1 MIAQVA
7 SALGGADSVNISA
20 PNKQPAPPVVT
31 PPPAAP
37 TMDLGSILAM
47 FAGANQPQQPTTPPT
62 AMTPSPLQGGSS
74 FRISTPE
81 THGGQSGIWMNIPPG
96 TSHRT
101 PQNWAIPGA
110 GPYRQKI
117 QQQLLSRGYTPQEVE
132 TILADFDATPQ
143 GQLELG
149 PQAAAPAMATGA
161 SQDLNNMLMGL
172 LTGTQSAGADDASM
186 WSAFGDLFS
195 GAPASQA
202 GDATGGG
209 FEDLFKG
216 SFQESG
222 LGGTGQS
229 FADFLGGLDTG
240 VAGAGFGGLDL
251 SEAGIE
257 AMAKEWAYTPGA
269 QDANTRID
277 VAKMFGQF
285 MANETDAQAQIDI
298 KALTA
303 GEGSLEQILEQMGLP
318 GNYDALYDEDDPNYK
333 ELTAEKRAELGS
345 FLGETQYSI
354 LNALLTQATNE
365 RQFNE
370 MKRQFNE
377 NLTIAKQNQRVS
389 IFESMSNL
397 TMERLKLNETS
408 KTNLMSAQLAAMD
421 TALKSKE
428 LSQAEAAD
436 IRQNMLD
443 SVALELEAGRIT
455 QDQEQFL
462 MQHFLNTEELALRV
476 RQLEEQGRSA
486 DADRELERQGMVLA
500 DNLGYAE
507 LAFGREQLGQERE
520 LGFASLAQ
528 RQQEANLNAQIAL
541 LTAAMQNPS
550 AFAALRSMGGLTGGG
565 APAAAGTPAQMFPDL
580 GNLGFQ
586 IPETAGGGATT
597 PAPAFFTGGMP
608 TIGALGQLDPSSLA
622 FLQNVLGFGGTT
634 PEALGSQAAAVTP
647 AAGGFAGLGRT
658 LFG

>member
-1 MIAQVA
+1 
-7 SALGGADSVNISA
+7 
-20 PNKQPAPPVVT
+20 
-31 PPPAAP
+31 
-37 TMDLGSILAM
+37 MDLGSILSM
-47 FAGANQPQQPTTPPT
+47 FAGANQVQPTTQPP
-62 AMTPSPLQGGSS
+62 AMTPQPLQGGSS
-74 FRISTPE
+74 FSVAQPS
-81 THGGQSGIWMNIPPG
+81 THGGQSGITMNIPPG
-96 TSHRT
+96 IAGGSNQTWSI
-101 PQNWAIPGA
+101 AGA

-149 PQAAAPAMATGA
+149 PQAPPMATGA
-161 SQDLNNMLMGL
+161 SQELNNMLMGL
-172 LTGTQSAGADDASM
+172 LTGTQNAGAGDASM

-195 GAPASQA
+195 GAPATQA
-202 GDATGGG
+202 GAAPGGG
-209 FEDLFKG
+209 FGDLFEG
-216 SFQESG
+216 TFQASG
-222 LGGTGQS
+222 LGGTETDGGAQS

-257 AMAKEWAYTPGA
+257 KMANDWAESQNFYYSSGVYA
-269 QDANTRID
+269 DI
-277 VAKMFGQF
+277 AKMFGQF

-303 GEGSLEQILEQMGLP
+303 GGGSLEQILEQMGLP

-333 ELTAEKRAELGS
+333 KLTAEERAELGS

-377 NLTIAKQNQRVS
+377 SLTITKQNQRVS

-408 KTNLMSAQLAAMD
+408 KTNLMSAQIAAMD

-428 LSQAEAAD
+428 LSQAESAD
-436 IRQNMLD
+436 IRQNMID
-443 SVALELEAGRIT
+443 SVALELEAGRIN
-455 QDQEQFL
+455 QEQEQFL

-486 DADRELERQGMVLA
+486 DADRELELRGMVLA

-507 LAFGREQLGQERE
+507 LAFGREQLGMERELGLASLGQERE

-528 RQQEANLNAQIAL
+528 QQQEANLNAQIAL

-586 IPETAGGGATT
+586 IPQTAGGGATT

>member
-1 MIAQVA
+1 
-7 SALGGADSVNISA
+7 
-20 PNKQPAPPVVT
+20 
-31 PPPAAP
+31 
-37 TMDLGSILAM
+37 
-47 FAGANQPQQPTTPPT
+47 
-62 AMTPSPLQGGSS
+62 
-74 FRISTPE
+74 
-81 THGGQSGIWMNIPPG
+81 
-96 TSHRT
+96 
-101 PQNWAIPGA
+101 
-110 GPYRQKI
+110 
-117 QQQLLSRGYTPQEVE
+117 
-132 TILADFDATPQ
+132 
-143 GQLELG
+143 
-149 PQAAAPAMATGA
+149 
-161 SQDLNNMLMGL
+161 
-172 LTGTQSAGADDASM
+172 
-186 WSAFGDLFS
+186 
-195 GAPASQA
+195 
-202 GDATGGG
+202 
-209 FEDLFKG
+209 
-216 SFQESG
+216 
-222 LGGTGQS
+222 
-229 FADFLGGLDTG
+229 
-240 VAGAGFGGLDL
+240 
-251 SEAGIE
+251 
-257 AMAKEWAYTPGA
+257 
-269 QDANTRID
+269 
-277 VAKMFGQF
+277 
-285 MANETDAQAQIDI
+285 
-298 KALTA
+298 
-303 GEGSLEQILEQMGLP
+303 
-318 GNYDALYDEDDPNYK
+318 
-333 ELTAEKRAELGS
+333 LTAEERAELGS
-345 FLGETQYSI
+345 FLGETQYNI

-377 NLTIAKQNQRVS
+377 DLTIAKQNQRVS

-443 SVALELEAGRIT
+443 SVALELEAGRIN
-455 QDQEQFL
+455 QEQEQFL

-586 IPETAGGGATT
+586 IPQTAGGGATT

>member
-1 MIAQVA
+1 
-7 SALGGADSVNISA
+7 
-20 PNKQPAPPVVT
+20 
-31 PPPAAP
+31 
-37 TMDLGSILAM
+37 
-47 FAGANQPQQPTTPPT
+47 
-62 AMTPSPLQGGSS
+62 
-74 FRISTPE
+74 
-81 THGGQSGIWMNIPPG
+81 
-96 TSHRT
+96 
-101 PQNWAIPGA
+101 
-110 GPYRQKI
+110 
-117 QQQLLSRGYTPQEVE
+117 
-132 TILADFDATPQ
+132 
-143 GQLELG
+143 
-149 PQAAAPAMATGA
+149 
-161 SQDLNNMLMGL
+161 MLMGL
-172 LTGTQSAGADDASM
+172 LTGTQNAGAGDASM

-202 GDATGGG
+202 GAATGGG
-209 FEDLFKG
+209 FGDLFKG
-216 SFQESG
+216 TFEASG
-222 LGGTGQS
+222 LGGTGTGADAGSQS

-240 VAGAGFGGLDL
+240 VGTGFGGLDL

-257 AMAKEWAYTPGA
+257 KM
-269 QDANTRID
+269 ANTWAESQNIYGSGAMDVAVD

-285 MANETDAQAQIDI
+285 MVNETDAQAQIDI

-303 GEGSLEQILEQMGLP
+303 GGGSLEQILEQMGLP

-333 ELTAEKRAELGS
+333 KLTAEERAELGS

-377 NLTIAKQNQRVS
+377 SLTITKQNQRVS

-455 QDQEQFL
+455 QEQEQFL

-486 DADRELERQGMVLA
+486 DADRELELRGMVLA

-507 LAFGREQLGQERE
+507 LAFGREQLGMERELGLASLGQERE

-528 RQQEANLNAQIAL
+528 QQQEANLNAQIAL

-586 IPETAGGGATT
+586 IPQTAGGGATT

-634 PEALGSQAAAVTP
+634 PEGLGQQAAAVTP